1 MLTGCGA
8 RRPGQTVFFEGGD
21 RCGAAGDV
29 LIPILEFGDEAL
41 PGCKVPWEVQSLARE
56 LCVHGNCYWD

>member
-1 MLTGCGA
+1 M
-8 RRPGQTVFFEGGD
+8 FFEGGD

-41 PGCKVPWEVQSLARE
+41 PGCKVPWEVQSLTRE